1 MTEFIASTADCS
13 PKCTYCLS
21 NTNLIPQPI
30 YICHTCSDSLCC
42 CVGCSTYCHD
52 GHDVE
57 YFAHGKAYCDCG
69 ANSYGNG
76 ITCALSESSNI
87 AASTIL
93 ASNNNFPI
101 TLDDDGRIGTTATT
115 NLVISDFSIHEYN
128 IINNDNNYSINN
140 LDVLK
145 EQCTKLA
152 QISKDTFWINSNQS
166 PRNILE
172 KYALE
177 IFHYHTQNTTYNFDI
192 SGAEY
197 WVQIKNV
204 ADNNNGIDLHY
215 DKDEEI
221 AKIFEIGIFPQIS
234 TVSYL
239 TSSCNNPTI
248 IYKKTNDNNIDES
261 NIQNCWIS
269 FPRTNKHI
277 SFDGRY
283 LHGAPSVLSQY
294 IRNGNVGVEN
304 NSNIRIT
311 FLVNI
316 WLNHHPY
323 NINPISSDIINM
335 INNNSTTGDYMN
347 STIVLT
353 NTNQCSPTL
362 LHINEEVVSAQE
374 DGNGSNIVM
383 IPFISDESQW
393 GKDVNETGI
402 VLKMWL
408 PNNYA
413 FNNDHGNYI
422 IHYDADLDACY
433 LEYELDEEEL
443 VNEVEDD
450 MNL

>member
-1 MTEFIASTADCS
+1 MTDFVASGADCS
-13 PKCTYCLS
+13 PRCTYCLS

-76 ITCALSESSNI
+76 ITCALSVSSST
-87 AASTIL
+87 AASAIL

-101 TLDDDGRIGTTATT
+101 TLDDSGRIGTTAST
-115 NLVISDFSIHEYN
+115 NLVISDFCVHEYKIVN
-128 IINNDNNYSINN
+128 TDNNYSINN
-140 LDVLK
+140 LDILK

-152 QISKDTFWINSNQS
+152 QISKDTFWINSNHS

-177 IFHYHTQNTTYNFDI
+177 IFQYHTQNTSYNHDI

-204 ADNNNGIDLHY
+204 ADNSNGIDLHY

-239 TSSCNNPTI
+239 TSNCNNPTI
-248 IYKKTNDNNIDES
+248 IFKKTNDNSIDES
-261 NIQNCWIS
+261 NIENCWLS
-269 FPRTNKHI
+269 FPRKNKHI

-283 LHGAPSVLSQY
+283 LHGAPSALSQY
-294 IRNGNVGVEN
+294 IRNDNSCVGMDN
-304 NSNIRIT
+304 NSSIRIT

-323 NINPISSDIINM
+323 TINPISSDIINM
-335 INNNSTTGDYMN
+335 INSSNTTGDYMN
-347 STIVLT
+347 SAIVLT
-353 NTNQCSPTL
+353 NTNQCSPTV
-362 LHINEEVVSAQE
+362 LHIDEELVSQE
-374 DGNGSNIVM
+374 DSGNIVT

-402 VLKMWL
+402 VVKMWL

-413 FNNDHGNYI
+413 FNNDHGNYSI
-422 IHYDADLDACY
+422 KYDADLDACY

-443 VNEVEDD
+443 LNTIEDD
-450 MNL
+450 MKL